1 MVPDSKIF
9 KLEIATWEVKV
20 RIKHFYPMDLYSK
33 EQSRIILGFKKS
45 YIKFKMKLTVKIL
58 L

>member
-9 KLEIATWEVKV
+9 KFEIATWEVKV

-33 EQSRIILGFKKS
+33 EQSRLFCGLKS
-45 YIKFKMKLTVKIL
+45 LTLNSK
-58 L
+58 